1 MRRHIV
7 WKELAQVLS
16 CHQDDYYGAVVRM
29 PWFTPEYLE
38 ARLREQELERRLA
51 EFETRMMKTPPRPT
65 LPELVRQIARNL
77 LKRL

>member
-16 CHQDDYYGAVVRM
+16 CHQDDYYGAVARM

-38 ARLREQELERRLA
+38 ARLREQEHERRLA
-51 EFETRMMKTPPRPT
+51 EFEMRMMKTPPRPT
-65 LPELVRQIARNL
+65 VADLLRQIARI
-77 LKRL
+77 LKRR

>member
-16 CHQDDYYGAVVRM
+16 CHQDDYYGAVARM

-38 ARLREQELERRLA
+38 ARLREQEHERRLA

-65 LPELVRQIARNL
+65 VADLLRQIARI
-77 LKRL
+77 LKRR